1 SNYGNMR
8 RTMDIASL
16 FSETII
22 TILRSAIDLI
32 TFWWPYSTY
41 TLGAQTS
48 IPAERVKPPKL
59 EEMVIREIGIE
70 RTIEAQYLSEL
81 QAQAGPINHEGS
93 NMLSVV
99 LYDILTLNPRLKVLD
114 LTSCGITGETMSI
127 IGNAFSTGKSL
138 LERLILNDNY
148 ISEEGG
154 LRELSSGLAVHGS
167 LVKELDISDC
177 RLTSADIDSIMTA
190 FTAKLCNAIS
200 NDWTPVWLSLEDT
213 IYGTTIDQI
222 VEVLTSFCSNKVI
235 KYLDL
240 SCPQI
245 KVNKNVAFSLQDFM
259 TAEKGCAVIG
269 KILKDNRY
277 IKELN
282 LRGEPD
288 RQWGPSLGVQLT
300 GLKTNDTLE
309 RLNISGNSISGP
321 DVRLLNEV
329 LKFNSR
335 LKYLSIDENM
345 ALEFQE
351 HIQNLD
357 KRLSV
362 SSREMFSR
370 EPFGVQDIIINKHL
384 SSGKH
389 STLKS
394 LDEDENERND
404 TYFENINEIKVETVN
419 EVKIE
424 GGTLPKVEDEAL
436 PKN

>member
-1 SNYGNMR
+1 
-8 RTMDIASL
+8 
-16 FSETII
+16 
-22 TILRSAIDLI
+22 
-32 TFWWPYSTY
+32 
-41 TLGAQTS
+41 
-48 IPAERVKPPKL
+48 
-59 EEMVIREIGIE
+59 
-70 RTIEAQYLSEL
+70 
-81 QAQAGPINHEGS
+81 
-93 NMLSVV
+93 
-99 LYDILTLNPRLKVLD
+99 
-114 LTSCGITGETMSI
+114 
-127 IGNAFSTGKSL
+127 
-138 LERLILNDNY
+138 
-148 ISEEGG
+148 
-154 LRELSSGLAVHGS
+154 
-167 LVKELDISDC
+167 
-177 RLTSADIDSIMTA
+177 
-190 FTAKLCNAIS
+190 
-200 NDWTPVWLSLEDT
+200 
-213 IYGTTIDQI
+213 
-222 VEVLTSFCSNKVI
+222 
-235 KYLDL
+235 
-240 SCPQI
+240 
-245 KVNKNVAFSLQDFM
+245 
-259 TAEKGCAVIG
+259 
-269 KILKDNRY
+269 
-277 IKELN
+277 
-282 LRGEPD
+282 PD

-362 SSREMFSR
+362 SSREIFSR

-394 LDEDENERND
+394 LDEDENERHD
-404 TYFENINEIKVETVN
+404 TYVENMNEIKVETVN